1 MVLDHLTHVPC
12 RVLGGLAMIKRGPM
26 DWPTPHMCLAGSGVL
41 ALAALKL
48 GASKAVGTDV
58 DPLAVSKHNRLL
70 FAID

>member
-1 MVLDHLTHVPC
+1 
-12 RVLGGLAMIKRGPM
+12 MIKRGPM